1 MPKYFYDH
9 VHLISSDP
17 IKSAEFYEKAFGA
30 KRVST
35 TTHADGATVIMLSLS
50 GTKII
55 IRSPQNEETRILLD
69 SPQKYFGLE
78 HFGIMT
84 DNLDETARNLK
95 AMGVQFIQEVTR
107 FPELSIAY
115 VMAPD
120 NVLVEI
126 MERRENR

>member
-9 VHLISSDP
+9 VHLIASDP
-17 IKSAEFYEKAFGA
+17 IKAADFYEKAFGA
-30 KRVST
+30 KRLNQA
-35 TTHADGATVIMLSLS
+35 THADGATVIVLSLT
-50 GTKII
+50 GTKIL
-55 IRSPQNEETRILLD
+55 IRSPQSSESRISLD

-78 HFGIMT
+78 HFGIIT

-95 AMGVQFIQEVTR
+95 AMGVHFVQEITR

-126 MERRENR
+126 MERRENK

>member
-17 IKSAEFYEKAFGA
+17 IKAAEFYEKAFGA
-30 KRVST
+30 KRVNMM
-35 TTHADGATVIMLSLS
+35 THADGDTVIILSLP
-50 GTKII
+50 GTKIL
-55 IRSPQNEETRILLD
+55 IRSPQTDETRTSLD

-84 DNLDETARNLK
+84 DNLDATARNLK
-95 AMGVQFIQEVTR
+95 AMGVRFIQEVTR

-115 VMAPD
+115 VKAPD

-126 MERRENR
+126 MERRENK

>member
-1 MPKYFYDH
+1 MM
-9 VHLISSDP
+9 
-17 IKSAEFYEKAFGA
+17 
-30 KRVST
+30 
-35 TTHADGATVIMLSLS
+35 THADGDTVIILSLP
-50 GTKII
+50 GTKIL
-55 IRSPQNEETRILLD
+55 IRSPQNGEMRNPLD

-95 AMGVQFIQEVTR
+95 AMGVRFVQEVTR

-126 MERRENR
+126 MERKENR

>member
-9 VHLISSDP
+9 IHLIACDP

-30 KRVST
+30 KRVNLT
-35 TTHADGATVIMLSLS
+35 KHADGATMIVLSLT

-55 IRSPQNEETRILLD
+55 IRSPQNDEKRISLD

-95 AMGVQFIQEVTR
+95 AMGVRFVQEVTR

-126 MERRENR
+126 MERKENR